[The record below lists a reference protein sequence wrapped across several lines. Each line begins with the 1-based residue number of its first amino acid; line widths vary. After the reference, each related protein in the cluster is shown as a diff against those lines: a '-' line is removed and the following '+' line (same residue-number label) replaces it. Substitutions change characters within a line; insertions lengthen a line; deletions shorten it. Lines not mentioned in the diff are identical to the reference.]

1 MEDIELL
8 ECLIETEINKL
19 MYAKRIATNKG
30 QVNRRKALTQQIL
43 GLKKSLQF
51 IKEIQDLEE

>member
-19 MYAKRIATNKG
+19 MYARRIATNKG

-43 GLKKSLQF
+43 GLKKSLKF
-51 IKEIQDLEE
+51 INEVKELEE